1 VLIFSEC
8 FEFSCLIRKKSK
20 GETSRKEIPGIIYI
34 FAYLK
39 SMLMSTDQE
48 LVTKVKNVI
57 EQIRPYLQAD
67 GGDVEFV
74 ELMEDKTVNIRL
86 LGMCGNC
93 PHSRM
98 TLKNGIETAVRRVLP
113 EIRAVESVGEDLAE

>member
-1 VLIFSEC
+1 
-8 FEFSCLIRKKSK
+8 
-20 GETSRKEIPGIIYI
+20 
-34 FAYLK
+34 
-39 SMLMSTDQE
+39 MHTDQE
-48 LVTKVKNVI
+48 LETKVKNVI

-74 ELMEDKTVNIRL
+74 DLMEDKTVNIRL

-98 TLKNGIETAVRRVLP
+98 TLKNGIETAVKRVLP
-113 EIRAVESVGEDLAE
+113 EIRAVESVGEDLTV

>member
-1 VLIFSEC
+1 MVLNE
-8 FEFSCLIRKKSK
+8 
-20 GETSRKEIPGIIYI
+20 
-34 FAYLK
+34 
-39 SMLMSTDQE
+39 E
-48 LVTKVKNVI
+48 LESKVKNVL

-74 ELMEDKTVNIRL
+74 NITPDYTVNIRL

-98 TLKNGIETAVRRVLP
+98 TLKNGIEKAVIQALP
-113 EIRAVESVGEDLAE
+113 EIKAVESVAAE